1 MSSQKPPSPAEDAL
15 AIFVEKMAD
24 PVERQ
29 QFVSDPSAAFHNIF
43 ENTGRSVHD
52 IPPSVQ
58 AFLRYLSVEE
68 LAFISQLSD
77 TLLAASLA
85 EPTSHGRSIAKL

>member
-1 MSSQKPPSPAEDAL
+1 MSSPKQPSPAEDAL

-29 QFVSDPSAAFHNIF
+29 QFAADPNAAFNNIF
-43 ENTGRSVHD
+43 QNTGRSVHD

-68 LAFISQLSD
+68 LAFVSQLNE
-77 TLLAASLA
+77 TLVAASLA